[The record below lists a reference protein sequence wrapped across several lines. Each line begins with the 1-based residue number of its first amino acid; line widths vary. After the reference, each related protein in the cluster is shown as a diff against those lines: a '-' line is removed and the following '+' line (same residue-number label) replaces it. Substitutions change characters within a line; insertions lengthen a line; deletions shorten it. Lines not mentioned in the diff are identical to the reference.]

1 MKKLIAD
8 FSYVLED
15 LDLQQYAKLNTLE
28 KLLWLES
35 IFELTIKAE
44 TKQDLKVRQF
54 FREDRSI

>member
-35 IFELTIKAE
+35 IFELTMKAE
-44 TKQDLKVRQF
+44 TKQDLKLRQF
-54 FREDRSI
+54 FREDKSI

>member
-8 FSYVLED
+8 FSYILED
-15 LDLQQYAKLNTLE
+15 LDLQQYAKLSTLE

-44 TKQDLKVRQF
+44 SKQEFKVRQF
-54 FREDRSI
+54 FREDRS

>member
-35 IFELTIKAE
+35 IFELTIKAQ
-44 TKQDLKVRQF
+44 TGQDLKVRQF
-54 FREDRSI
+54 FREDKSI

>member
-35 IFELTIKAE
+35 IFELTMKAE
-44 TKQDLKVRQF
+44 TEQDLKVRQF
-54 FREDRSI
+54 FREDRS

>member
-35 IFELTIKAE
+35 IFELTMKAE
-44 TKQDLKVRQF
+44 TKQDLKLRQF

>member
-35 IFELTIKAE
+35 IFELTIKAQ
-44 TKQDLKVRQF
+44 TGQDLKVRQF

>member
-35 IFELTIKAE
+35 IFELTMKAE
-44 TKQDLKVRQF
+44 TEQDLKLRQF
-54 FREDRSI
+54 FREDRS

>member
-35 IFELTIKAE
+35 IFELTMKAE
-44 TKQDLKVRQF
+44 TKQDLKLRQF
-54 FREDRSI
+54 FREDRS

>member
-44 TKQDLKVRQF
+44 TEQDLKVRQF
-54 FREDRSI
+54 FREDRS

>member
-44 TKQDLKVRQF
+44 TKQDLKLRQF
-54 FREDRSI
+54 FREDRS

>member
-35 IFELTIKAE
+35 IFELTMKAE

>member
-15 LDLQQYAKLNTLE
+15 LDLQQYAKLSTLE

-35 IFELTIKAE
+35 IFELTIKAQ
-44 TKQDLKVRQF
+44 TGQDLKVRQF